1 LSVGKKNVVSPFTP
15 AAGAG
20 AKPPVELKSTRR
32 LIETPG
38 ATRHEYDPNRTP

>member
-1 LSVGKKNVVSPFTP
+1 
-15 AAGAG
+15 
-20 AKPPVELKSTRR
+20 VELKSTRR